1 MRKAVLGTA
10 NHMDIFTPPSNKKPV
25 YYFKIGDS
33 VVFNKRA
40 RPKYLQG
47 QKAKIVGH
55 KTVNVVIE
63 LDSPSR
69 RFGGRIT
76 CPTGII
82 DKELN

>member
-1 MRKAVLGTA
+1 MIAIPKE
-10 NHMDIFTPPSNKKPV
+10 D
-25 YYFKIGDS
+25 KIGTGWN
-33 VVFNKRA
+33 NKRA